1 MSCFDIARERYA
13 SIGVDVEKAIARLDD
28 IAVSLHC
35 WQGDDV
41 NGFESDSGLDG
52 GLAVTGNYPGRA
64 RNGDELRADL
74 DFVLKLIPGKNRLNL
89 HAIYAETNGKK
100 VERDA
105 IAPEHFD
112 RFTDWAKA
120 KNIGLDFNPSF
131 FSHPKSSSG
140 FTLSS
145 PDKSIRD
152 FWVAHGIA
160 SRIVAESFGKKL
172 GNCCITNFWIPD
184 GYKDIPADRLTPR
197 ENLIDSLDRIFAVE
211 IDQNCNRDAVE
222 SKLFGIGS
230 ESYVTGSHEF
240 YMGYALSRNKMLCLD
255 AGHFHPTETISDKLS
270 SILLFA
276 PEVLLHVSR
285 GVRWD
290 SDHVVLFNDE
300 LKAIAGEIIRYNF
313 DSKVHIGLDYFD
325 ASINRIAAWAV
336 GARAM
341 KQALL
346 NALLEPSKQLADLE
360 AAGDFTARMELLER
374 CKTMPFGAVWAEYCN
389 RHQVPVDGEWL
400 GQVKQYESDVL
411 SKR

>member
-1 MSCFDIARERYA
+1 MSFQAAKDCYARY
-13 SIGVDVEKAIARLDD
+13 GVDVEKALTALDM
-28 IAVSLHC
+28 IPVSLHC

-52 GLAVTGNYPGRA
+52 GIAVTGNYPGRA

-100 VERDA
+100 VDRDQ
-105 IAPEHFD
+105 IAPEHFA
-112 RFTDWAKA
+112 RFVDWAKA
-120 KNIGLDFNPSF
+120 RKVGLDFNPTF
-131 FSHPKSSSG
+131 FSHPRSASG

-145 PDKSIRD
+145 YDKSVRD

-160 SRIVAESFGKKL
+160 SRVIAESFGKAL
-172 GNCCITNFWIPD
+172 GNTCITNFWIPD
-184 GYKDIPADRLTPR
+184 GYKDTPADRRKPR
-197 ENLIDSLDRIFAVE
+197 ELLIDSLDRIFAYP

-240 YMGYALSRNKMLCLD
+240 YMGYALTRNKMVCLD
-255 AGHFHPTETISDKLS
+255 AGHFHPTESIADKIS
-270 SILLFA
+270 SILLFS

-300 LKAIAGEIIRYNF
+300 LRAIAAEIIRYGWA
-313 DSKVHIGLDYFD
+313 DKVHIGLDYFD
-325 ASINRIAAWAV
+325 ASINRLAAWAV

-346 NALLEPSKQLADLE
+346 AALLEPTALLAQLE
-360 AAGDFTARMELLER
+360 SSGDYTGRMELLEHL
-374 CKTMPFGAVWAEYCN
+374 KTMPLGEVWAEYC
-389 RHQVPVDGEWL
+389 RRSDVPVDGEWL
-400 GQVKQYESDVL
+400 PLVRQYEKDVL
-411 SKR
+411 AKR

>member
-360 AAGDFTARMELLER
+360 VAGDFTARMELLER